1 MMQTIIKKQLKNWA
15 LSCASLLALTCI
27 APANAQ
33 TLEFASVFPESDFSS
48 LSVKHWTE
56 GVTKATD
63 GRIKFRI
70 HWSGSLVGNKMV
82 DAMRDGVVD
91 AALSFTPYVSG
102 EIIDLAG
109 FDVPFSFP
117 LDPKGLGAFN
127 REILPLVD
135 KVYEKRGSRAVS
147 APPALLPDP
156 VTCRDRFLSGPEQW
170 KGVKL
175 RTAGRWQAETIK
187 RWGGSPVVFAP
198 AELYNALDLGT
209 VNCTLMIYSG
219 ILSLKLYEPAKFIT
233 RVDHSIAFAT
243 INISNDRWK
252 RLSEADRAIMLK
264 VGQETMD
271 WGLIAYSQ
279 GYEQTMKTLG
289 ERGAKFCVPKQAEFD
304 RLVAAATDV
313 FDKEISP
320 KTSADGTRIIEVIKR
335 YRPQVLARPQVGD
348 VSECP

>member
-1 MMQTIIKKQLKNWA
+1 MQTLIKKQLKNWA
-15 LSCASLLALTCI
+15 ISCASLIALTCI

-56 GVTKATD
+56 AVTKATD

-127 REILPLVD
+127 REVLPLVD
-135 KVYEKRGSRAVS
+135 KIYEKRGSRAVS
-147 APPALLPDP
+147 APPSLLPDP
-156 VTCRDRFLSGPEQW
+156 ITCRDRFLSGPEQW

-252 RLSEADRAIMLK
+252 RLSEADRSLPTHR
-264 VGQETMD
+264 V
-271 WGLIAYSQ
+271 
-279 GYEQTMKTLG
+279 
-289 ERGAKFCVPKQAEFD
+289 
-304 RLVAAATDV
+304 
-313 FDKEISP
+313 
-320 KTSADGTRIIEVIKR
+320 TSKR
-335 YRPQVLARPQVGD
+335 
-348 VSECP
+348 